1 MNKLQRFMQTKK
13 GFTLVEL
20 VVVIALLGILV
31 AIAVPTYN
39 AIQKENRIK
48 ICKVKAD
55 KIESDVRIWAMNECF
70 NEDAS
75 FVISSNGKEGTLV
88 NSTGFENVNLDDG
101 EEFDIT
107 KDIFKGELLY
117 CPGDGTYTVTL
128 THNDQKTYASVTVVC
143 NGGSDG
149 NIHNKPTGVTTTGS

>member
-55 KIESDVRIWAMNECF
+55 KIESDVRIWAMQYPY
-70 NEDAS
+70 NEDWS
-75 FVISSNGKEGTLV
+75 FEIESDGEQGSLSNVTTTSSIDYAKYNYDSINTYITEKIFKCDEADIPCCPASNGKFTVIL
-88 NSTGFENVNLDDG
+88 
-101 EEFDIT
+101 
-107 KDIFKGELLY
+107 
-117 CPGDGTYTVTL
+117 TY
-128 THNDQKTYASVTVVC
+128 NPNKTYCDVEVIC
-143 NGGSDG
+143 NGGDDG
-149 NIHNKPTGVTTTGS
+149 DCHK